1 MTLHTDPTTEPR
13 TGPLP
18 TARHVLPEF
27 TERTAYG
34 HRTLDPYSKLMEGRI
49 VMLGTAVDD
58 VAATDVIA
66 QLMQLEHAGPDR
78 DISLY
83 LNSPGGSFAA
93 LCAVH
98 DTMRYLACDIETI
111 CLGQAGPAAAL
122 LLAAGAPGK
131 RSVLPHARV
140 VLGPPGL
147 PEPVRGRP
155 SDLALHAEELLR
167 RRGLQAE
174 LLARYSGRSTAR
186 VLADTER
193 ETVLDAA
200 GAVAYGL
207 ADRIIDHRSAGPR

>member
-1 MTLHTDPTTEPR
+1 MTLR
-13 TGPLP
+13 P

-34 HRTLDPYSKLMEGRI
+34 HRTLDPYSKLLEGRI

-58 VAATDVIA
+58 TAATDVIA
-66 QLMQLEHAGPDR
+66 QLMQLEHAAPGQ
-78 DISLY
+78 DIALY

-98 DTMRYLACDIETI
+98 DTMRYIDCDVETV
-111 CLGQAGPAAAL
+111 CLGRAGPAAAL
-122 LLAAGAPGK
+122 LLAAGTPGK

-140 VLGPPGL
+140 VVGPPGL
-147 PEPVRGRP
+147 PGPVQGQP

-167 RRGLQAE
+167 QRDLQTE
-174 LLARYSGRSTAR
+174 LLARYTGRSAER
-186 VLADTER
+186 VR
-193 ETVLDAA
+193 EETGRDVVLDAA

-207 ADRIIDHRSAGPR
+207 ADRIVGHRAGNGG

>member
-1 MTLHTDPTTEPR
+1 MNLHA
-13 TGPLP
+13 
-18 TARHVLPEF
+18 TARHTLPEF
-27 TERTAYG
+27 TERTSYG
-34 HRTLDPYSKLMEGRI
+34 HRTLDPYSKLLEGRI

-58 VAATDVIA
+58 TAATDVIA
-66 QLMQLEHAGPDR
+66 QLMQLEHAGPGQ
-78 DISLY
+78 DIALY

-98 DTMRYLACDIETI
+98 DTMRYIDCDIETV
-111 CLGQAGPAAAL
+111 CLGQAGTAAAL
-122 LLAAGAPGK
+122 LLAAGTPGK

-140 VLGPPGL
+140 VVGPPGL
-147 PEPVRGRP
+147 PEPVRGQP

-167 RRGLQAE
+167 QRDLQAE
-174 LLARYSGRSTAR
+174 LLARYTGRSTEQ

-207 ADRIIDHRSAGPR
+207 ADRIVDHRVPDWR